1 MCNEFAR
8 LFLGCRV
15 AAEEAYT
22 SGLQPLNALVLVN
35 GLFAVRVVVGLVS
48 AAGVIKIARGKL
60 ARLGVLEAGKPC
72 HPIFLPHRIGKVDEI
87 RSPRQRRN
95 KVDLRRLYS
104 QTKFQTPQ

>member
-60 ARLGVLEAGKPC
+60 ARLGVLEAGK
-72 HPIFLPHRIGKVDEI
+72 VEEI
-87 RSPRQRRN
+87 RSAMQSRN
-95 KVDLRRLYS
+95 NVDLRRLYS
-104 QTKFQTPQ
+104 ETKLQTVQ